1 MKLREVAY
9 TRCGDKGD
17 VSNVA
22 VFPYFDEDWG
32 FIKEQVTVDRV
43 AVHFARTVG
52 GPIVRYELPRL
63 PALNFVMQRALDG
76 GGSASLLIDSMG
88 KTYQSFLLDL
98 DLDGTPPSQA
108 KPARPATPDS
118 DS

>member
-1 MKLREVAY
+1 MKLRQFAY

-22 VFPYFDEDWG
+22 VFPFADEDWD
-32 FIKEQVTVDRV
+32 FLKEQVTAERV
-43 AVHFARTVG
+43 ASHFARTVR
-52 GPIVRYELPRL
+52 GPIARYELPRL
-63 PALNFVMQRALDG
+63 PALNFVMQGALDG

-98 DLDGTPPSQA
+98 DVDGTPPSHA
-108 KPARPATPDS
+108 SRGRPAGTGS